1 MSFKDNL
8 IKKIRIDTLSKKAI
22 ASIGTP
28 DSGRKIDKK
37 VISNLLEMASYTLKK
52 ERDLELFLSPVEQ
65 AKKKIL
71 VLDNELAI
79 YNTTVQDVVLRKSP
93 YVKEMLNIK
102 NIIKILNDSD
112 VLVSKRDIS
121 IKSIQKECIEKLDL
135 SFKDSD
141 IDSIAK
147 DGIAS
152 LENKAVDGVLE
163 AITFFS
169 EILDY
174 TSLPQNVIYI
184 NHTRIVGSLNKD
196 STGDIYSGDIYYSP
210 VIIYG
215 IADNVIRLIDS
226 RINIKDKEQI
236 EFIRNVAAGKKSA
249 TLEGES
255 VFLCMSKYCKIL
267 AK

>member
-8 IKKIRIDTLSKKAI
+8 IKKIKIDTLSKKAI

-65 AKKKIL
+65 AKRKIL

-79 YNTTVQDVVLRKSP
+79 YSTTIEDVVLRKSP
-93 YVKEMLNIK
+93 YVKEMLNIR
-102 NIIKILNDSD
+102 NVIKILNDSD

-141 IDSIAK
+141 IDGIAK

-152 LENKAVDGVLE
+152 LEKEDVDGVLE
-163 AITFFS
+163 AVTFFS
-169 EILDY
+169 EILGY

-184 NHTRIVGSLNKD
+184 NHTRMVGSLSGD
-196 STGDIYSGDIYYSP
+196 TAGDICYSP

-215 IADNVIRLIDS
+215 IADNIIRLIDS
-226 RINIKDKEQI
+226 RIDLKDKEQI
-236 EFIRNVAAGKKSA
+236 EFIRNVAAGKKPA
-249 TLEGES
+249 TFEGDS
-255 VFLCMSKYCKIL
+255 VFICLSKYCKIL
-267 AK
+267 NK

>member
-37 VISNLLEMASYTLKK
+37 IISNLLEMASYTLKK

-65 AKKKIL
+65 AKRKIL

-93 YVKEMLNIK
+93 YVKEMLNIR
-102 NIIKILNDSD
+102 NVIKILNDSD
-112 VLVSKRDIS
+112 VLISKRDIS
-121 IKSIQKECIEKLDL
+121 IKSIQEECIEKLNL

-147 DGIAS
+147 DGMAS
-152 LENKAVDGVLE
+152 LKKEAVDGVLE
-163 AITFFS
+163 AVTFFS

-184 NHTRIVGSLNKD
+184 NHTRIIGSLIKD
-196 STGDIYSGDIYYSP
+196 TTGDTYYSP

-215 IADNVIRLIDS
+215 IADNAIRLIDS

-236 EFIRNVAAGKKSA
+236 EFIRNVAAGKKPA

-255 VFLCMSKYCKIL
+255 VFLCLSKYCKIL
-267 AK
+267 TK